1 MSNKSN
7 SPKTG
12 RKQQIKVGSTLDT
25 LQREEGRVTFME
37 NIRANGKVY
46 LLAFTVIMAIAI
58 FGGLGIGQ
66 FNNSYGVD
74 SNTYRDSGGNKVV
87 RKNEGNEFF
96 KLLVIAKCEG
106 ESILRSDFD
115 NVFKQVEANAQ
126 NQDGGTVE
134 PIKWL
139 QLRDV
144 NLRDN
149 IEQIV
154 LRKYA
159 KDKKIK
165 VDEAKVK
172 ELLNMTKKQFSQQA
186 KKEDKKVESIVGA
199 LKSKLA
205 PQENYQAWYDYL
217 KSRNITEEGFIKD
230 VRKAQLAQ
238 QAKEDMKKTADDKQF
253 KDLMPKAEKIY
264 KEIKDGKITWEA
276 AVAKYSDADKS
287 EKEKQGA
294 LIEPIWKTMRS
305 HEWVDK
311 VFAKDV
317 KPGQILPPMRS
328 DDPSDTGVEIIKFV
342 GAAVPTAGEL
352 KDEAFKMQWL
362 ERYKTW
368 WKDDPTKAKK
378 DKLTDEEMKDV
389 TTKAKVQRIILKV
402 KEQGEVEKQINGLI
416 ENSKIEIYDP
426 LILAFRAYDGAAER
440 TEEAIKAGKDHLTE
454 KEMTETRFVMRPGE
468 QMSIFVYQSG
478 KRRFEDAIK
487 YARIV
492 QSKNPN
498 NYEVWMGYYLEAMF
512 YREWFKAPDATS
524 KPTEKIEDVYKKCDN
539 SIVECLKFVGAPNP
553 WVFLEQ
559 AYAKFDLGDRKAVED
574 AISDV
579 LKYGGHQPV
588 LLEKVKKFYKEQV
601 KDMKRYA
608 EIDLIGK
615 KPATQTQPNKP
626 SSIEIPEDVSK
637 SFDADLGKDG
647 ATEKPKAQPAEDA
660 AKSDKKSEE
669 TPKPESKTT
678 TNPETKEPANKDTKS
693 TTKPETKK

>member
-7 SPKTG
+7 SPKSG

-66 FNNSYGVD
+66 FNNTYGGNND
-74 SNTYRDSGGNKVV
+74 TYRDSGGNKVV
-87 RKNEGNEFF
+87 RKREGNEFL

-106 ESILRSDFD
+106 ESILRNEFD

-126 NQDGGTVE
+126 NQDGGTIE

-159 KDKKIK
+159 KDKNIK
-165 VDEAKVK
+165 VDDAKVK
-172 ELLNMTKKQFSQQA
+172 ELLDMTKKQFAQQA
-186 KKEDKKVESIVGA
+186 KKEEKKVDSIVGA

-217 KSRNITEEGFIKD
+217 KSRGITEDGFIKD

-238 QAKEDMKKTADDKQF
+238 QAKEDMKKIADDKQF

-287 EKEKQGA
+287 EKEKSGA

-328 DDPSDTGVEIIKFV
+328 DDPSETGVEIVKFV

-352 KDEAFKMQWL
+352 KDEAFAMQWL

-368 WKDDPTKAKK
+368 WKDDAKKAKK
-378 DKLTDEEMKDV
+378 DKLTDEELKDV
-389 TTKAKVQRIILKV
+389 TTKAKIQRIILKV
-402 KEQGEVEKQINGLI
+402 KEQGEVEKQINSLI
-416 ENSKIEIYDP
+416 ENSKIEIFDP

-440 TEEAIKAGKDHLTE
+440 TAEAIKAGKDHLTE

-492 QSKNPN
+492 QAKNPN
-498 NYEVWMGYYLEAMF
+498 TYEVWMGYYLEAMF
-512 YREWFKAPDATS
+512 YREWLNAPDATS
-524 KPTEKIEDVYKKCDN
+524 KPTEKVEDVFKKCDT
-539 SIVECLKFVGAPNP
+539 SIIECLKFVTSPNP

-559 AYAKFDLGDRKAVED
+559 AYAKFNMNDRKAVEES
-574 AISDV
+574 ISEV
-579 LKYGGHQPV
+579 IKYGGHQPV
-588 LLEKVKKFYKEQV
+588 LNEKVKKFYKEQV

-615 KPATQTQPNKP
+615 KPETPTQPNKP
-626 SSIEIPEDVSK
+626 STIEIPEDVSK

-647 ATEKPKAQPAEDA
+647 TTEKPKAQPSEDN
-660 AKSDKKSEE
+660 KKTEK
-669 TPKPESKTT
+669 KPEDTPQ
-678 TNPETKEPANKDTKS
+678 PETKEPANKDSK
-693 TTKPETKK
+693 TTSKPETKK